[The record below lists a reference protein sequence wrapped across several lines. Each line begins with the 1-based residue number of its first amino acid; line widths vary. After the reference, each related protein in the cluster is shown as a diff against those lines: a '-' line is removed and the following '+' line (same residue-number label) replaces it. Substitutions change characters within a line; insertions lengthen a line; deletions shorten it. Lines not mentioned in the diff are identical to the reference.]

1 MSQYPQ
7 APACCPVVPT
17 MRGAAL
23 PAPTG
28 VRQVPLRP
36 ARLRL
41 LLGGLAAAVFMTACG
56 SGDDEEPAPPAP
68 PPVTGPVEPDV
79 ERGTLLASTP
89 YLTRTRAQI
98 DDLTAS
104 GLEGLLLREVVGEA
118 RCDVELHAIEYQTV
132 GGAGEPVNATGGVA
146 IPVGDDPG
154 CKTPRSLVMWAH
166 GTDAGRD
173 YSVLTSEE
181 VFGGIAL
188 AVLAAHGYVVVAP
201 DYTGYGGSTLDY
213 HPYLNAQAQSA
224 DAIDSLRAAR
234 QVLAAR
240 GEPPPQALYLTGYSQ
255 GGYVA
260 MATHREIE
268 SSHADEFTVDAS
280 FPMSGPYALGYTL
293 DRMLGGDP
301 TDGASRLLPFLVES
315 YQRAYGNVF
324 NSPAELFVPPYDQS
338 AIGLFPGD
346 IGSNGAIEQ
355 GLLPAALLASE
366 GQPFLMQPAYVD
378 NFLLDP
384 ANGLRQDVAA
394 NDLRGWAPA
403 GRMAM
408 CGGAED
414 TVVYFENTL
423 LARQAFATAG
433 VPVTVYDFDSGAT
446 IPGGTDGS
454 LYLNFR
460 SLFVLPGNE
469 DAYHIALAPFCARIA
484 RDFFAGLVP

>member
-1 MSQYPQ
+1 M
-7 APACCPVVPT
+7 PT
-17 MRGAAL
+17 
-23 PAPTG
+23 
-28 VRQVPLRP
+28 P
-36 ARLRL
+36 ARHARYRSTHPHLHALAPRL
-41 LLGGLAAAVFMTACG
+41 VRFVGSLAIAVFVAACA
-56 SGDDEEPAPPAP
+56 SGDDDEPAP
-68 PPVTGPVEPDV
+68 PPVTGPGEPEFV
-79 ERGTLLASTP
+79 RGTLLASAP
-89 YLTRTRAQI
+89 YLTRTRAEI
-98 DDLTAS
+98 DELTAS

-132 GGAGEPVNATGGVA
+132 GGAGEPVNATGGIA
-146 IPVGDDPG
+146 IPVGADPA
-154 CKTPRSLVMWAH
+154 CQAPRSLVMWAH
-166 GTDAGRD
+166 GTDTSRA

-188 AVLAAHGYVVVAP
+188 AVLAAHGYAVVAP

-213 HPYLNAQAQSA
+213 HPYLNAQAQAA

-260 MATHREIE
+260 MAAHREIE
-268 SSHADEFTVDAS
+268 RAHADEFRVDAS
-280 FPMSGPYALGYTL
+280 FPMSGPYALAATL
-293 DRMLGGDP
+293 DRILGGDP

-315 YQRAYGNVF
+315 YQRSYGNVF
-324 NSPAELFVPPYDQS
+324 SSPAELFVPPYDQT

-355 GLLPAALLASE
+355 GLVPEHLLASE

-378 NFLLDP
+378 NYLLDP
-384 ANGLRQDVAA
+384 ANALRQDVAA

-403 GRMAM
+403 GRMAL
-408 CGGAED
+408 CGGGKD
-414 TVVYFENTL
+414 TVVYFDNTV
-423 LARQAFATAG
+423 LAQQAFAAAG
-433 VPVTVYDFDSGAT
+433 VPVTVFDFDNGAS
-446 IPGGTDGS
+446 IPGGTDSS

-460 SLFVLPGNE
+460 ALFVLPGNE

-484 RDFFAGLVP
+484 RDFFAGLVN

>member
-1 MSQYPQ
+1 MQQ
-7 APACCPVVPT
+7 
-17 MRGAAL
+17 
-23 PAPTG
+23 
-28 VRQVPLRP
+28 
-36 ARLRL
+36 RL
-41 LLGGLAAAVFMTACG
+41 LHFASSLAIAAFLTACG
-56 SGDDEEPAPPAP
+56 SGDDDEPAPP
-68 PPVTGPVEPDV
+68 PPVTDPSEPDAT
-79 ERGTLLASTP
+79 RGALLSSTP
-89 YLTRTRAQI
+89 YLTRTRDEI
-98 DDLTAS
+98 DELTAS
-104 GLEGLLLREVVGEA
+104 GLERLLLRDVVGEA
-118 RCDVELHAIEYQTV
+118 RCDVELHAIEYQTI
-132 GGAGEPVNATGGVA
+132 GGAGEPVNATGGIA
-146 IPVGDDPG
+146 IPVGDDPA
-154 CKTPRSLVMWAH
+154 CQAPHSLVMWAH
-166 GTDAGRD
+166 GTDPGRD

-188 AVLAAHGYVVVAP
+188 AVLAAHGYAVVAP

-213 HPYLNAQAQSA
+213 HPYLNAQAQAA

-240 GEPPPQALYLTGYSQ
+240 GEAPPPALYLTGYSQ

-268 SSHADEFTVDAS
+268 RAHGDEFQVDAS
-280 FPMSGPYALGYTL
+280 FPMSGPYALTYTL

-301 TDGASRLLPFLVES
+301 TDGASRLMPFLVEG

-324 NSPAELFVPPYDQS
+324 TAPAELFVPPYDQT

-366 GQPFLMQPAYVD
+366 GEPFLMQPAYVD
-378 NFLLDP
+378 NFLVDP
-384 ANGLRQDVAA
+384 ANGFRQDVAT
-394 NDLRGWAPA
+394 NDLRDWAPA

-408 CGGAED
+408 CGGGED
-414 TVVYFENTL
+414 TVVYFDNTL
-423 LARQAFATAG
+423 LAQQAFAERG
-433 VPVTVYDFDSGAT
+433 VPVTVYDFDSGAS

-484 RDFFAGLVP
+484 RDFFAGLVN